1 MPQSLSNHQST
12 KEKGKRLDNVKIRE
26 KILRSLDPKFEHI
39 VAIIKEIKY
48 LEAMTIDKLLASLQ
62 ACEEKKK

>member
-1 MPQSLSNHQST
+1 M
-12 KEKGKRLDNVKIRE
+12 E